1 MNCDLTRR
9 FQVTFIKDF
18 GAFKAGDT
26 TQMTFP
32 IATMMVKKGVAEATQ
47 ELIDY
52 GKSVGVK
59 FRRKNVDK

>member
-9 FQVTFIKDF
+9 FQVTCI
-18 GAFKAGDT
+18 KAGDT
-26 TQMTFP
+26 TQMTYP
-32 IATMMVKKGVAEATQ
+32 IATMLVKKGVAEATQ